1 MISGHGSECNNG
13 KAQAFG
19 NRTLN
24 SSAGKVTSGQF
35 GMGMSNARARTGAGR
50 GGREVVEV
58 ALGGGCGCGD
68 YQPILH
74 DCFVSL
80 LDFLDFLR

>member
-1 MISGHGSECNNG
+1 VISGHGSECNNG

-35 GMGMSNARARTGAGR
+35 GMGRSKARANGSGMGR
-50 GGREVVEV
+50 ARSG
-58 ALGGGCGCGD
+58 
-68 YQPILH
+68 
-74 DCFVSL
+74 
-80 LDFLDFLR
+80 